1 MKKIIQIFDNKLLQ
15 VLVIFIVLVVVFG
28 ILRAIKDKG
37 LNSTIGI
44 DGIIRK
50 VAMIFTIVVCLILD
64 FLININFI
72 GFIPDGVKEYI
83 NITRIGISELFSI
96 LYILFEFLS
105 ILKNMYKCKLPI
117 PKKLQK
123 ILEKLLK
130 EFTSE
135 VEEWLYAVF
144 KISR

>member
-15 VLVIFIVLVVVFG
+15 VLVIFIVLDVVFG

-135 VEEWLYAVF
+135 VEE
-144 KISR
+144 